1 MYRVPLLSVTVLG
14 VCPLLASCNPTGN
27 LLPGSA
33 TTSDGGT
40 SVGDVTS
47 GGTLPGG
54 GSSDP
59 ATAFDAVRARVR
71 NESTA
76 RADVTLR
83 FIRDDA
89 VVHLAFVRVLPE
101 TITTIASPE
110 TADMVELSGVD
121 DRGRALPAAEYVF
134 GVDFSEN
141 VPAEYAITED
151 GGAVEQPPGRPGP
164 PTLQLTVPASAAT
177 LALGS
182 TFDVQW
188 VDVGSST
195 AVVSLFLRKA
205 GSGEA
210 GELVPLGPAIGA
222 ALDGINDAFR
232 AVLEGVEPG
241 RYEVV
246 GRIDDGDQSAVS
258 VAPGVI
264 QVIRDPLNTAPVITI
279 RKPVSLTLLRDGD
292 SLRVEWSDADPDNNA
307 TIVFSLAPSGPASL
321 AGEEFVISPPI
332 AEDPDGASSDSAVL
346 TIRDVLPG
354 LYDLVAT
361 IDDGRLIGTDR
372 IVGAVRVLPA
382 TNNDLPR
389 FDFLEP
395 FADSEV
401 IVGGVLNARWTDSDD
416 NDNARISLLLDPD
429 LGNVLLN
436 GNEIV
441 LASSISEDDD
451 GPGDQIALAIPGNVP
466 PGVYRFVGVITD
478 GLTQVITRAPGLITV
493 KASPSS
499 SGSTDTSDSGGG
511 NGGGNGGGGNGGG
524 GNGGGGLGGGG
535 NNVGD
540 GPSTEIT
547 QVQPAVEVVNYP
559 GELITVVVTLQEGP
573 LPRRSR
579 VYLTNIRYGGDFRVD
594 LTPTTGPLP
603 SSKTYT
609 FVVNTGL
616 VPNATWPRSFDIEL
630 ETIIEG
636 ATTITFSPR
645 PIRIRQEVEIVDVRM
660 LNYTCTFGGPITRD
674 SSSFIGIEW
683 TWFGGGFD
691 ESEPPVNVAFWLTA
705 DGAIPQNDMDDAT
718 HKLVFLAPA
727 SPNVTQTLRVGL
739 DWLQGTI
746 SARTSDS
753 QPIVTSVLSRLIPG
767 DYHLVSVL
775 GDGDAGRTVYAP
787 FATPIQV
794 CVPVQTATGD
804 GQP

>member
-1 MYRVPLLSVTVLG
+1 AL
-14 VCPLLASCNPTGN
+14 
-27 LLPGSA
+27 
-33 TTSDGGT
+33 
-40 SVGDVTS
+40 
-47 GGTLPGG
+47 
-54 GSSDP
+54 
-59 ATAFDAVRARVR
+59 DAVRARVR

-110 TADMVELSGVD
+110 TVDKVALSGVD
-121 DRGRALPAAEYVF
+121 DRGRALPAAEFVF

-141 VPAEYAITED
+141 VPAEYAITEE

-164 PTLQLTVPASAAT
+164 PALQLTAPASAVI

-188 VDVGSST
+188 VDSDSSS

-232 AVLEGVEPG
+232 AVLEGVKPG

-246 GRIDDGDQSAVS
+246 GRLDDGDQSVIS
-258 VAPGVI
+258 IAPGIV
-264 QVIRDPLNTAPVITI
+264 QVIRDPLNAAPVVTI
-279 RKPVSLTLLRDGD
+279 RKPASLTPLRNGD
-292 SLRVEWSDADPDNNA
+292 ALRVEWSDADPDNNA
-307 TIVFSLAPSGPASL
+307 TIVFSLAPGGLAPL

-332 AEDPDGASSDSAVL
+332 AEDPDGVLSDSAVL

-354 LYDLVAT
+354 LYDLIAT
-361 IDDGRLIGTDR
+361 IDDGRLMGTDR
-372 IVGAVRVLPA
+372 VGGAVRVLPA
-382 TNNDLPR
+382 ANNDLPR

-401 IVGGVLNARWTDSDD
+401 IVGGVLHARWTDSDD
-416 NDNARISLLLDPD
+416 NDNARISLLLDPE

-441 LASSISEDDD
+441 LASSIGEDDD
-451 GPGDQIALAIPGNVP
+451 GPADRIALAIPGDVR
-466 PGVYRFVGVITD
+466 PGLYRLAGVITD
-478 GLTQVITRAPGLITV
+478 GLTQVITRAPGLVTV
-493 KASPSS
+493 RASSSS
-499 SGSTDTSDSGGG
+499 SGSTGVPNSGVE
-511 NGGGNGGGGNGGG
+511 NGGGNGDGSSVGN
-524 GNGGGGLGGGG
+524 
-535 NNVGD
+535 

-547 QVQPAVEVVNYP
+547 QVQPAVEVVNHP
-559 GELITVVVTLQEGP
+559 GELITVVVTFQEGP

-594 LTPTTGPLP
+594 LTPTTGPLA

-609 FVVNTGL
+609 LVVNTGL

-660 LNYTCTFGGPITRD
+660 LNYTCTFSGPITPD
-674 SSSFIGIEW
+674 ATPFVGIEW
-683 TWFGGGFD
+683 TWYGGGFD
-691 ESEPPVNVAFWLTA
+691 ESEPPANVAFWLTLNG
-705 DGAIPQNDMDDAT
+705 DVPENDVTDPT
-718 HKLVFLAPA
+718 HMLLLWMPA
-727 SPNVTQTLRVGL
+727 SPHVTQTSRIGL
-739 DWLQGTI
+739 DWLQGMAGTKTPNDPSIVI
-746 SARTSDS
+746 SA
-753 QPIVTSVLSRLIPG
+753 PPGLAPG

-775 GDGDAGRTVYAP
+775 DGAGAGRTVYAP
-787 FATPIQV
+787 VATPIQV
-794 CVPVQTATGD
+794 CMPAQAATG
-804 GQP
+804 GEPP

>member
-1 MYRVPLLSVTVLG
+1 MCRIPLLSATGLG
-14 VCPLLASCNPTGN
+14 VCLLLASCNPTGN

-33 TTSDGGT
+33 TSSGGGT
-40 SVGDVTS
+40 SVGDVTT
-47 GGTLPGG
+47 GGTLPGS
-54 GSSDP
+54 GSSDTT
-59 ATAFDAVRARVR
+59 TAFDAVRARVR

-110 TADMVELSGVD
+110 TADKVELSGVD
-121 DRGRALPAAEYVF
+121 ERGRALPAAEFVF

-151 GGAVEQPPGRPGP
+151 GGAVEQPPGRPTH
-164 PTLQLTVPASAAT
+164 PTLLLTAPANTAT

-188 VDVGSST
+188 VDAGSST
-195 AVVSLFLRKA
+195 AVVSLFLRRA

-246 GRIDDGDQSAVS
+246 GRIDDGDRSVIS
-258 VAPGVI
+258 VAHGVI
-264 QVIRDPLNTAPVITI
+264 QVIRDPLDAAPVVTI
-279 RKPVSLTLLRDGD
+279 RKPASLTPLRNGD
-292 SLRVEWSDADPDNNA
+292 TLRVEWSDADPDNNA
-307 TIVFSLAPSGPASL
+307 TIFFSLSPGGLAPL

-332 AEDPDGASSDSAVL
+332 AEDPDGALSDSAVL

-361 IDDGRLIGTDR
+361 INDGRLMGTDR
-372 IVGAVRVLPA
+372 VFGSVRVLPA
-382 TNNDLPR
+382 ANNDLPR

-395 FADSEV
+395 FADSE
-401 IVGGVLNARWTDSDD
+401 ILVGGVLNARWTDSDD
-416 NDNARISLLLDPD
+416 NDNARISLLLDPE

-441 LASSISEDDD
+441 LASSIGENDD
-451 GPGDQIALAIPGNVP
+451 GPADQIALAIPGDVR
-466 PGVYRFVGVITD
+466 PGLYRLVGVITD
-478 GLTQVITRAPGLITV
+478 GQTQVITRAPGLVTV
-493 KASPSS
+493 KASSSS
-499 SGSTDTSDSGGG
+499 SGGTDTSQSGGG
-511 NGGGNGGGGNGGG
+511 NGGGNGGG
-524 GNGGGGLGGGG
+524 LGGGG
-535 NNVGD
+535 NHVGD

-547 QVQPAVEVVNYP
+547 QVQPAVEVVDLP

-573 LPRRSR
+573 LPRLSR
-579 VYLTNIRYGGDFRVD
+579 VYLSNIRYGGDFRID
-594 LTPTTGPLP
+594 LTPTMGRPP

-609 FVVNTGL
+609 LVVNTGL

-636 ATTITFSPR
+636 ATTTTFSNR

-660 LNYTCTFGGPITRD
+660 LNYTCTSGGPITPVPTP
-674 SSSFIGIEW
+674 FVGIEW
-683 TWFGGGFD
+683 NWYGGGFD
-691 ESEPPVNVAFWLTA
+691 ESEPPAIVAFWLTP
-705 DGAIPQNDMDDAT
+705 DGAVPENDVSDAT
-718 HKLVFLAPA
+718 HMLLLWTPA
-727 SPNVTQTLRVGL
+727 SPHVVQTSRIGL
-739 DWLQGTI
+739 DRLQGMVETKTFNGQ
-746 SARTSDS
+746 S
-753 QPIVTSVLSRLIPG
+753 IVTSDPPGLAPG

-775 GDGDAGRTVYAP
+775 DRGDAGRTVYAP
-787 FATPIQV
+787 VATPIQV
-794 CVPVQTATGD
+794 CMPAHTATG
-804 GQP
+804 GG